1 MKKYKI
7 SIIEDNLN
15 MRKSIVELL
24 DSVEDFEVYCEYG
37 DVEKAEEEFVIS
49 SSDIVLLDISLPNKN
64 GLTIIPWLREKNPNI
79 LIIMLTIHYD
89 DEYIFEALKIG
100 AIGYLVKNTGI
111 ENLIKFI
118 YDAIKGGSPMS
129 PKISRRIVEFYR
141 NEKKKKDGINETLTE
156 KESKILSLLGK
167 GFSYKAVGEE
177 LFISRHT
184 VNYHLRKIYEKLQ
197 VKNKA
202 EAVSKFLNGDTE

>member
-141 NEKKKKDGINETLTE
+141 TEKKKKDGINETLTE

-177 LFISRHT
+177 LFISKHT

>member
-118 YDAIKGGSPMS
+118 YDAIRGGSPMS

-156 KESKILSLLGK
+156 KECKILSLLGK
-167 GFSYKAVGEE
+167 GFSYKAVGDE
-177 LFISRHT
+177 LFISKHT